1 VGAAISTELEA
12 VILKALAKDP
22 KGRWQTAEEF
32 STALAKVPEMSGE
45 ASSPLPAAGGAT
57 AAGTSPTVAAKANAP
72 GGARPNYVP
81 WAIAG
86 GLALLLLLVVLMA
99 RRPSVTVVTP
109 APPPPPKVTTAPP
122 PSTSAPGAQRHLAQA
137 VDYQR
142 RLWCSDAIE
151 ELEKALRDDDGLR
164 DDPTLQRTAIACLTP
179 KTRERAIRLLAE
191 RVGPASKGELE
202 RAATDYPNAE
212 VRKGARETLDRL
224 PR

>member
-1 VGAAISTELEA
+1 
-12 VILKALAKDP
+12 
-22 KGRWQTAEEF
+22 
-32 STALAKVPEMSGE
+32 VPEMTGE
-45 ASSPLPAAGGAT
+45 ASSPLPQQLGH
-57 AAGTSPTVAAKANAP
+57 SPTVAAPSVKSAVAAAAT
-72 GGARPNYVP
+72 GARPNYVP

-86 GLALLLLLVVLMA
+86 ALAFLLILVVFVA

-109 APPPPPKVTTAPP
+109 APPPPAKVATAPP

-137 VDYQR
+137 IDYQR

-164 DDPTLQRTAIACLTP
+164 GDATLQRTAIACLTP

-191 RVGPASKGELE
+191 RVGPQSRGELE